1 MFRSPREI
9 ISLLL
14 LFCLTVGA
22 ARPAWADDPDAA
34 ALVGHWRK
42 TTIRFEQP
50 RDEHLLLGGDGTMS
64 NWVVTAESQTE
75 PVSGTWQV
83 EGNILTIGVDGQVTM
98 SQPFTFYQGQLV
110 FPNVQNR
117 RGFWTRIAD

>member
-1 MFRSPREI
+1 MSPNPRTLLKA
-9 ISLLL
+9 LLL
-14 LFCLTVGA
+14 VCLTLGA
-22 ARPAWADDPDAA
+22 ARPVWADESNAA
-34 ALVGHWRK
+34 ALMGHWRK

-50 RDEHLLLGGDGTMS
+50 RDEHLVLGDNGSMA
-64 NWVVTAESQTE
+64 NWVVTAQSRTE
-75 PVSGTWQV
+75 PLSGTWQAD
-83 EGNILTIGVDGQVTM
+83 GNILTLSVNGQVRM